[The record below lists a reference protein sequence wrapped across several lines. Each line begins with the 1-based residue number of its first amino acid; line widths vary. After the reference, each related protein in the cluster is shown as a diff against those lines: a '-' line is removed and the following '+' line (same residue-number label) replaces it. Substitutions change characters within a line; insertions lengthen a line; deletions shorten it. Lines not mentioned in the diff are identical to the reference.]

1 MILDPSNQINLI
13 GHKSHLLDL
22 VNLYLKNN
30 LPNKILLSGEKGIGK
45 CTLSYHLINYIL
57 SYNEEYSY
65 NIKNFQINNKNKDFI
80 LTHNKTNPNFTLI
93 DVDLDKKNID
103 IQKIRNLII
112 NLNKSS
118 FNLKPRFVLIDN
130 IELLN
135 VNSVNSLLKILEEPN
150 KNINFILI
158 NNNKKILPTLKSRC
172 LNFKI
177 SLTYNQSIDITNTI
191 LNENINNILNEE
203 LINHYVTPG
212 YLLKL
217 IEFKNTH
224 NLDLKNLNLKNFISQ
239 IIMEKKYKKEITIK
253 NLLYSLI
260 ELYFRKNISIR
271 NINLINMKNYFLKKI
286 NDTKKFNLDEDVLF
300 MEFEDSV
307 LNG

>member
-260 ELYFRKNISIR
+260 ELYFRKNTSIR
-271 NINLINMKNYFLKKI
+271 NINLINMKNYFIKKI
-286 NDTKKFNLDEDVLF
+286 NDSKKFNLDEDVLF
-300 MEFEDSV
+300 MEFEDRV